1 MPLLGAH
8 MSIAGGLHLAFARM
22 REVKGEALQI
32 FLRNERRWETRPL
45 TSEAVANFRRA
56 HEESGNFPIAAH
68 DSYLINLAA
77 PDPVVRDRSIGAF
90 AEELRRGETLGISFL
105 ITHPGSH
112 LGQGVEAGLARFV
125 RGMDR
130 AISASSTSSITVLIE
145 TTAGQGT
152 NLGSTFEE
160 IAFILGRVRHR
171 DRLGVCFDTCHCFAA
186 GYDLRTPE
194 TYEKTMR
201 RFQEVIGL
209 KRLKYFHLND
219 SKGSLGSRLDR
230 HEHIG
235 KGKIGLAGFELLLR
249 DARFRDHP
257 MVLETP
263 KGKDLKEDKENLKVL
278 RRLIT
283 SGASTGRTK
292 KTARPRGPSS
302 RR

>member
-1 MPLLGAH
+1 
-8 MSIAGGLHLAFARM
+8 MSIAGGLHLAFVRM
-22 REVKGEALQI
+22 REVKGEALQV
-32 FLRNERRWETRPL
+32 FLRNERRWEMRPL
-45 TSEAVANFRRA
+45 TLEAIASFRRA
-56 HEESGNFPIAAH
+56 HEESGNVPIAAH

-77 PDPVVRDRSIGAF
+77 PDPVLRDRSIGAF

-112 LGQGVEAGLARFV
+112 LGQGVEAGLERFV

-130 AISASSTSSITVLIE
+130 SVSASSTSSIAVLIE

-160 IAFILGRVRHR
+160 IAFILGRARHG
-171 DRLGVCFDTCHCFAA
+171 DRLGVCLDTCHCFAA

-194 TYEKTMR
+194 AYEETMR
-201 RFQEVIGL
+201 RFQEVIGME
-209 KRLKYFHLND
+209 KLKYFHLND
-219 SKGSLGSRLDR
+219 SKGALGSRLDR

-263 KGKDLKEDKENLKVL
+263 KGKELKEDKKNLKVL
-278 RRLIT
+278 RSLLVPR
-283 SGASTGRTK
+283 ATK
-292 KTARPRGPSS
+292 SS
-302 RR
+302 RRTPSQ

>member
-8 MSIAGGLHLAFARM
+8 MSIAGGLHLAFVRM
-22 REVKGEALQI
+22 REVKGEALQV
-32 FLRNERRWETRPL
+32 FLRNERRWEMRPL
-45 TSEAVANFRRA
+45 TLEAIASFRRA
-56 HEESGNFPIAAH
+56 HEESGNVPIAAH

-77 PDPVVRDRSIGAF
+77 PDPVLRDRSIGAF

-112 LGQGVEAGLARFV
+112 LGQGVEAGLERFV

-130 AISASSTSSITVLIE
+130 SVSASSTSSIAVLIE

-160 IAFILGRVRHR
+160 IAFILGRARHG
-171 DRLGVCFDTCHCFAA
+171 DRLGVCLDTCHCFAA

-194 TYEKTMR
+194 AYEETMR
-201 RFQEVIGL
+201 RFQEVIGME
-209 KRLKYFHLND
+209 KLKYFHLND
-219 SKGSLGSRLDR
+219 SKGALGSRLDR

-263 KGKDLKEDKENLKVL
+263 KGKELKEDKKNLKVL
-278 RRLIT
+278 RSLLVPR
-283 SGASTGRTK
+283 ATK
-292 KTARPRGPSS
+292 SS
-302 RR
+302 RRTPSQ

>member
-8 MSIAGGLHLAFARM
+8 MSIAGGLHLAFARL

-32 FLRNERRWETRPL
+32 FLRNERRWQTPPL
-45 TSEAVANFRRA
+45 TPEAVASFRRSHA
-56 HEESGNFPIAAH
+56 ENGNFPIAAH

-77 PDPVVRDRSIGAF
+77 PDPAVHDRSIDAF

-112 LGQGVEAGLARFV
+112 VGQGVETGLERFIQ
-125 RGMDR
+125 GMDR
-130 AISASSTSSITVLIE
+130 AITASSTSSIAVLIE

-160 IAFILGRVRHR
+160 IAFILGRSRHSR
-171 DRLGVCFDTCHCFAA
+171 RLGVCFDTCHCFAA
-186 GYDLRTPE
+186 GYDLRSPD
-194 TYEKTMR
+194 TYEETMR
-201 RFQEVIGL
+201 RFHDLIGL
-209 KRLKYFHLND
+209 ERLKYFHLND
-219 SKGSLGSRLDR
+219 SKGDLGSRLDR

-235 KGKIGLAGFELLLR
+235 KGRIGLGGFELVLK
-249 DARFRDHP
+249 DTRFREHP

-278 RRLIT
+278 RRLIK
-283 SGASTGRTK
+283 SEARTGRGK
-292 KTARPRGPSS
+292 KTARPRRPSS

>member
-8 MSIAGGLHLAFARM
+8 MSIAGGLHLAFARL

-45 TSEAVANFRRA
+45 TPGAVASFRRS
-56 HEESGNFPIAAH
+56 HEQSGDLPVAAH

-77 PDPVVRDRSIGAF
+77 SDPTVSDPSIDAF

-112 LGQGVEAGLARFV
+112 LGQGVEAGLERFV
-125 RGMDR
+125 ESMDR
-130 AISASSTSSITVLIE
+130 AIAASATASIAVLIE

-160 IAFILGRVRHR
+160 IAFILGRSRHGQ
-171 DRLGVCFDTCHCFAA
+171 RLGVCLDTCHCFAA
-186 GYDLRTPE
+186 GYDLRSPG
-194 TYEKTMR
+194 TYEETMR
-201 RFQEVIGL
+201 RFHDLIGL
-209 KRLKYFHLND
+209 ERLRYFHLND
-219 SKGSLGSRLDR
+219 SKGDLGSRLDR

-235 KGKIGLAGFELLLR
+235 KGKIGLAGFELLLK
-249 DARFRDHP
+249 DARFREHP

-263 KGKDLKEDKENLKVL
+263 KGKDLKEDKKNLKVL
-278 RRLIT
+278 RSLI
-283 SGASTGRTK
+283 SSEVARGR
-292 KTARPRGPSS
+292 RRRS
-302 RR
+302 RSRH

>member
-8 MSIAGGLHLAFARM
+8 MSIAGGLHLAFARL

-32 FLRNERRWETRPL
+32 FLRNERRWQTPPL
-45 TSEAVANFRRA
+45 TPEAVASFRRSHA
-56 HEESGNFPIAAH
+56 ENGNFPIAAH

-77 PDPVVRDRSIGAF
+77 PDPAVHDRSIDAF

-112 LGQGVEAGLARFV
+112 VGQGVETGLERFV
-125 RGMDR
+125 QGMDR
-130 AISASSTSSITVLIE
+130 AITASSTSSIAVLIE

-160 IAFILGRVRHR
+160 IAFILGRSRHSR
-171 DRLGVCFDTCHCFAA
+171 RLGVCFDTCHCFAA
-186 GYDLRTPE
+186 GYDLRSPD
-194 TYEKTMR
+194 TYEETMR
-201 RFQEVIGL
+201 RFHDLIGL
-209 KRLKYFHLND
+209 ERLKYFHLND
-219 SKGSLGSRLDR
+219 SKGDLGSRLDR

-235 KGKIGLAGFELLLR
+235 KGRIGLGGFELVLK
-249 DARFRDHP
+249 DTRFREHP

-278 RRLIT
+278 RRLIK
-283 SGASTGRTK
+283 SEARTGRGK
-292 KTARPRGPSS
+292 KTARPRRPSS

>member
-1 MPLLGAH
+1 
-8 MSIAGGLHLAFARM
+8 MSIAGGLHLAFARL

-32 FLRNERRWETRPL
+32 FLRNERRWQTPPL
-45 TSEAVANFRRA
+45 TPEAVASFRRSHA
-56 HEESGNFPIAAH
+56 ENGNFPIAAH

-77 PDPVVRDRSIGAF
+77 PDPAVHDRSIDAF

-112 LGQGVEAGLARFV
+112 VGQGVETGLERFIQ
-125 RGMDR
+125 GMDR
-130 AISASSTSSITVLIE
+130 AITASSTSSIAVLIE

-160 IAFILGRVRHR
+160 IAFILGRSRHSR
-171 DRLGVCFDTCHCFAA
+171 RLGVCFDTCHCFAA
-186 GYDLRTPE
+186 GYDLRSPD
-194 TYEKTMR
+194 TYEETMR
-201 RFQEVIGL
+201 RFHDLIGL
-209 KRLKYFHLND
+209 ERLKYFHLND
-219 SKGSLGSRLDR
+219 SKGDLGSRLDR

-235 KGKIGLAGFELLLR
+235 KGRIGLGGFELVLK
-249 DARFRDHP
+249 DTRFREHP

-278 RRLIT
+278 RRLIK
-283 SGASTGRTK
+283 SEARTGRGK
-292 KTARPRGPSS
+292 KTARPRRPSS